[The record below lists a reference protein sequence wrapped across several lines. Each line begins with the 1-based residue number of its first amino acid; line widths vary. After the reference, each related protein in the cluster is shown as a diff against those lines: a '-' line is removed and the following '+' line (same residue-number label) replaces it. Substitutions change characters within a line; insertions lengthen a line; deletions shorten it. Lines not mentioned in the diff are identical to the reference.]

1 MGSAVVRSVLERD
14 GVVNLV
20 TSPNWILE
28 IRSMRKLMAP
38 SLVLCNLITSVGC
51 QDTGGGDPIKP
62 SPPVVKKNTDPSRDA
77 FVPAIDPY
85 NETATRVE
93 YLPQNWSPTES
104 LTFYYT
110 PQGSQ
115 LIPYEWFLALE
126 QPGASTAPFRE
137 NQNILKYRYLPQN
150 PDPWNPDGL
159 PVGFVGETAGN
170 VKWLGMT
177 CAACHTTELHFN
189 KVAYRVD
196 GGPTQA
202 NVQALISDM
211 IVAIKNTVDDTAK
224 FDRFATKV
232 LAGKDD
238 AAGRTDLKGKIA
250 KWVAIRSG
258 YNRRNFPGFD
268 PNASTPQGPLGV
280 GRFGQ
285 LDAVGAIV
293 NEVYWNAAK
302 VQDLNNPTAVSKT
315 ADAPVSYPFL
325 WNAHQQNKVQW
336 LGIAQ
341 SGGPGN
347 ILSLVRN
354 VGEVVGVFGHV
365 EIPDSIGV
373 LNKGYRSTI
382 DRAGLE
388 KLEGLI
394 TTLWSPRWPAE
405 FGKIDQESADKGAKI
420 FTQKLE
426 QNLSCWDCHGAIKRE
441 DPNRSF
447 LMTLFATGT
456 DAKAFENFSS
466 RSGPS
471 GKLEGLP
478 VNFIP
483 LTEKI
488 PANAPATVMI
498 THEVI
503 GTILGTYTLS
513 PPIDQIKDAEFG
525 RRSAHA
531 LTAEVVKSTYEA
543 RPLNGIWATA
553 PFLHNGSVPTLD
565 ALLRKPADRPKS
577 FSVGVRAFDATKV
590 GLAEAPS
597 TSSLPK
603 LDTTVP
609 GNSNAGHEF
618 GVSLS
623 DDERKWL
630 IEYLKTL

>member
-1 MGSAVVRSVLERD
+1 MYTL
-14 GVVNLV
+14 
-20 TSPNWILE
+20 
-28 IRSMRKLMAP
+28 MRCLLLPLA
-38 SLVLCNLITSVGC
+38 LITTTGC
-51 QDTGGGDPIKP
+51 TDSGGGKPIA
-62 SPPVVKKNTDPSRDA
+62 PPPIPLPAAPVPARDA
-77 FVPAIDPY
+77 FVPATDPY
-85 NETATRVE
+85 GETATKVE
-93 YLPQNWSPTES
+93 YLPQNWSSDES
-104 LTFYYT
+104 LAFYFT

-115 LIPYEWFLALE
+115 LIPYDWFLALE
-126 QPGASTAPFRE
+126 QPGSSTTPFRD
-137 NQNILKYRYLPQN
+137 NQNILRYRYLPQN
-150 PDPWNPDGL
+150 KDTWNPDGL
-159 PVGFVGETAGN
+159 PVGFVGETADD

-177 CAACHTTELHFN
+177 CAACHTNELHVKN
-189 KVAYRVD
+189 VAYRVD
-196 GGPTQA
+196 GAPTQG
-202 NVQALISDM
+202 NVQAFISDM
-211 IVAIKNTVDDTAK
+211 IFAVKDTVNDSKK
-224 FDRFATKV
+224 FDRFAARV
-232 LAGKDD
+232 LAARND
-238 AAGRTDLKGKIA
+238 AAGQADLRSKIA
-250 KWVAIRSG
+250 KWVAIRAG

-268 PNASTPQGPLGV
+268 ANSSSPQGPLGV

-302 VQDLNNPTAVSKT
+302 VQDLNDPTAGSKA

-354 VGEVVGVFGHV
+354 VSEVVGVFGHI
-365 EIPDSIGV
+365 EIPDHIGV

-388 KLEGLI
+388 KLENLI
-394 TTLWSPRWPAE
+394 TTLWSPLWPEQAFGPIDRGLAE
-405 FGKIDQESADKGAKI
+405 KGAEI
-420 FTQKLE
+420 FKRKLE
-426 QNLSCWDCHGAIKRE
+426 QNVSCWDCHGEIKRE

-447 LMTLFATGT
+447 KMTLFATGT
-456 DAKAFENFSS
+456 DARSFNNFSG

-483 LTEKI
+483 LTEKV
-488 PANAPATVMI
+488 PADATVTLMI

-503 GTILGTYTLS
+503 GIILGTYTS
-513 PPIDQIKDAEFG
+513 NPPIDQLKDAEFG
-525 RRSAHA
+525 RRSAHVA
-531 LTAEVVKSTYEA
+531 FAAVKATYEA

-553 PFLHNGSVPTLD
+553 PYLHNGSVPTLD
-565 ALLRKPADRPKS
+565 ALFRNAADRPKA
-577 FSVGVRAFDATKV
+577 FSVGVRNFDTTKV

-597 TSSLPK
+597 SSSLPK
-603 LDTTVP
+603 LDTSVP

-618 GVSLS
+618 GAVLS
-623 DDERKWL
+623 DDERMWL

>member
-1 MGSAVVRSVLERD
+1 
-14 GVVNLV
+14 
-20 TSPNWILE
+20 
-28 IRSMRKLMAP
+28 MRKLALL
-38 SLVLCNLITSVGC
+38 LVLYTLITTAGC
-51 QDTGGGDPIKP
+51 ADKKGGMEIVTP
-62 SPPVVKKNTDPSRDA
+62 SRPVVTKNVDSLRDA
-77 FVPAIDPY
+77 FVPATDPY
-85 NETATRVE
+85 NEAATKVE
-93 YLPQNWSPTES
+93 YLPQNWSPAES

-115 LIPYEWFLALE
+115 LIPYDWFLALE
-126 QPGASTAPFRE
+126 QPGASTTPFRE
-137 NQNILKYRYLPQN
+137 NQNILRYRYLPQN
-150 PDPWNPDGL
+150 PDAWNPDGL
-159 PVGFVGETAGN
+159 PVGFVGETADN

-177 CAACHTTELHFN
+177 CAACHTTELHVN

-196 GGPTQA
+196 GAPTQA

-211 IVAIKNTVDDTAK
+211 IVAVKNTVDDMAK

-232 LAGKDD
+232 LAGKND
-238 AAGRTDLKGKIA
+238 AAGQAELKGKIA
-250 KWVAIRSG
+250 KWLAIRSG

-268 PNASTPQGPLGV
+268 PNTGTPLGPLGV

-302 VQDLNNPTAVSKT
+302 VQDLNNPTAFSKT

-382 DRAGLE
+382 DRSSME

-394 TTLWSPRWPAE
+394 TTLWSPLWPEA
-405 FGKIDQESADKGAKI
+405 FGKINPHFANEGAKI
-420 FTQKLE
+420 FTRKLE
-426 QNLSCWDCHGAIKRE
+426 QNLSCWDCHGEIKRE

-447 LMTLFATGT
+447 KMTLFATGT
-456 DAKAFENFSS
+456 DAKAFDNFSS
-466 RSGPS
+466 RNGPS

-483 LTEKI
+483 LTDKI
-488 PANAPATVMI
+488 PTNATATVMI
-498 THEVI
+498 TNEVVGI
-503 GTILGTYTLS
+503 ILGTYTLN
-513 PPIDQIKDAEFG
+513 PPIDQLKDTEFG
-525 RRSAHA
+525 RRSAHL
-531 LTAEVVKSTYEA
+531 LTAEVVKPTYEA

-553 PFLHNGSVPTLD
+553 PYLHNGSVPTLD
-565 ALLRKPADRPKS
+565 ALFRKQADRPKT
-577 FSVGVRAFDATKV
+577 FSVGVRAFDTKKV

-597 TSSLPK
+597 SSSLPK

-623 DDERKWL
+623 EDERKWL